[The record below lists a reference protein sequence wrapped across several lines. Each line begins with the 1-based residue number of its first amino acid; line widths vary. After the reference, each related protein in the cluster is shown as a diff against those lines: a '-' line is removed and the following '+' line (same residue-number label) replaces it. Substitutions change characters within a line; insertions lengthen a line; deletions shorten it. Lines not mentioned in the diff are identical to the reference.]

1 MKLAS
6 IRIKGMHNVV
16 DKTYDLSDFNYLYG
30 DNGAGKSTVLQAIQ
44 LALLGYIPGTK
55 KLSSEIFKHSN
66 SASNTMGVRLI
77 ISDDSEYN
85 HIQIERTWVNTG
97 KSIVTDVNITPEDT
111 DIDEL
116 IGDLKLPILDFS
128 EFKSMTANKLKD
140 WFINY
145 LPPSKQPIEWDI
157 TFRRC
162 LGDFNLSAESKEAV
176 YDQINKLL
184 NIAEN
189 HANQI
194 DAVRAINEHLK
205 SEVSFKK
212 GRIEQLQST
221 IQSLVYYDDSDLSNV
236 DALQNELTR
245 LNEELQQL
253 NAIKPVLEQY
263 ISSKSKFDTFISEN
277 DYNFNVNLEAN
288 PDYLKLNAAFSD
300 KSEKI
305 RDIRNEANKLN
316 VERSQISAEM
326 MANERIL
333 SSNGMC
339 PYTDTKCDTIQS
351 KIDDIYASNDILTTK
366 LSKID
371 TDILNANHQ
380 IEYLMQENNKISAE
394 IMNLKSLYRQY
405 DVLKSAVP
413 EAPLIDGKPYDGSQ
427 SVDAISS
434 NIYDISVRKSQLE
447 DQLIKAKA
455 NAKYD
460 ELFDK
465 LTKEVAIWTEVVN
478 VYKAWIALTD
488 VNGLQTRLM
497 HQPFVNL
504 AKVMTKYL
512 NIFFH
517 NDSVSAEFNLSS
529 KANSF
534 GFGMNIDGIYLDFDL
549 LSSGEKCLYTI
560 SLITALIEASSPKLP
575 IILIDD
581 LLDHVD
587 DNKIQILFDTLYKT
601 KDIQIILA
609 GVQKCLHPDANK
621 FVIEVK

>member
-97 KSIVTDVNITPEDT
+97 KAIVTDVNITPEDT

-128 EFKSMTANKLKD
+128 EFKNMTANKLKD

-145 LPPSKQPIEWDI
+145 LPPSRRPIEWDT
-157 TFRRC
+157 TFRQC
-162 LGDFNLSAESKEAV
+162 LEDFNLSAESKETV
-176 YDQINKLL
+176 CDQINKLL
-184 NIAEN
+184 NIAKN
-189 HANQI
+189 NANQI

-205 SEVSFKK
+205 NEVSFKK

-236 DALQNELTR
+236 DALQSELTK

-253 NAIKPVLEQY
+253 NAIEPALKQY
-263 ISSKSKFDTFISEN
+263 IASKAKFDTFVSEN
-277 DYNFNVNLEAN
+277 DCNFNVSLEAN
-288 PDYLKLNAAFSD
+288 PEYLKLNATFSD

-305 RDIRNEANKLN
+305 RAIRDKVNQLN
-316 VERSQISAEM
+316 VERSQISAEI

-339 PYTDTKCDTIQS
+339 PYTNTKCDTIQS
-351 KIDDIYASNDILTTK
+351 TIDDIYANNDTLTAK

-371 TDILNANHQ
+371 TDVLNANHQ
-380 IEYLMQENNKISAE
+380 IQYLMQENEKISAK
-394 IMNLKSLYRQY
+394 IINIQSLYRQY
-405 DVLKSAVP
+405 DIFKSSVP
-413 EAPLIDGKPYDGSQ
+413 EVPLIDGKPYDGSQ

-434 NIYDISVRKSQLE
+434 NIYDISVRKSQIE

-478 VYKAWIALTD
+478 VYKAWISLTD
-488 VNGLQTRLM
+488 VNGLQTDLM
-497 HQPFVNL
+497 HGPFATL

-560 SLITALIEASSPKLP
+560 SLITALIEASSPQLP